1 MSKINKTEE
10 EWKKELSKEQFRI
23 LRKKGTEKAFTGIY
37 YKHNEKGIYHCAACK
52 TKLFSSKEKYDS
64 GCGWPSF
71 YDAIDNQKIKTK
83 LDVSHGMTRVEIIC
97 NACEGHLGHIFE
109 DGPQPT
115 GKRYCVNSISLKFTK
130 KTS

>member
-10 EWKKELSKEQFRI
+10 DWKKELNEEQFRI

-37 YKHNEKGIYHCAACK
+37 YKHKEEGVYHCAACK
-52 TKLFSSKEKYDS
+52 TELFSSETKYDS
-64 GCGWPSF
+64 GCGWTSF

-83 LDVSHGMTRVEIIC
+83 LDISHGMTRIEIIC
-97 NACEGHLGHIFE
+97 NSCEGHLGHVFE

-115 GKRYCVNSISLKFTK
+115 GKRYCVNSISLGFK
-130 KTS
+130 KN